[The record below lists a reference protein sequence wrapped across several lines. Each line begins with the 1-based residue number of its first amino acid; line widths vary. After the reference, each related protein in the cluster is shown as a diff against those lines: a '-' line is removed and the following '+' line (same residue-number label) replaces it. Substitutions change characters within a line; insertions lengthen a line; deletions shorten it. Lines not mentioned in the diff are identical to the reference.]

1 MEVLPLVLPLPLM
14 SDCVTALCVVF
25 APALDAENREDAGA
39 GGDAGPGG
47 DVVHCACVRLE

>member
-1 MEVLPLVLPLPLM
+1 M